1 MRANVNGLAEKS
13 ADLIMGNT
21 PLAPLNEPF
30 YRHVMTEG
38 AAGDGRAA
46 AASAGNGA
54 EAEVESA
61 EAPTAGV

>member
-1 MRANVNGLAEKS
+1 VRANVNGLAEKC
-13 ADLIMGNT
+13 AD
-21 PLAPLNEPF
+21 LAPLNEPF
-30 YRHVMTEG
+30 YRHVMKEG

-61 EAPTAGV
+61 EAPTADV